1 MSDYA
6 TANGGTTPTARRCAE
21 MRSELDVA
29 AARDPFD
36 AVATALSY
44 WLRRVTPPAYM
55 SGGTGRS

>member
-1 MSDYA
+1 MSQNEAPNSDAA
-6 TANGGTTPTARRCAE
+6 TMARRCAD
-21 MRSELDVA
+21 MRAELDSA

-55 SGGTGRS
+55 NTGNRQS